1 MCYITLFYYTV
12 FTTVFALIPPEDIV
26 ARRVLPTLRAMVA
39 AELSNRGLKEREVAL
54 RMGLTQAAVSKYLRG
69 RGRREAA
76 VAGAPAFKA
85 LAAKLGEG
93 LGSGT
98 MSTAEAL
105 GEILRVVRA
114 AEDRGVV
121 CDLHEEEVPS
131 LRGLG
136 CDLCVHRGSSA
147 LLDDQEVL
155 SDLRAALR
163 MLEASP
169 TFTRLIPSVGS
180 NLARGRKGART
191 PLDVAAVPGRIF
203 EMRGAVRVPAAPEFG
218 ASRHVAEVVL
228 AVASRFPRDLAALNV
243 RADAATL
250 AAAQS
255 LGWGLV
261 KFDAAYDG
269 RSDRIAKALCGQKRP
284 PRALYHEGAFAIEP
298 IMYVVGQS
306 AREVATYAQALG
318 SGLSRA

>member
-1 MCYITLFYYTV
+1 MRYITLFYYTV
-12 FTTVFALIPPEDIV
+12 FTTVFGLIPPEDVV

-39 AELSNRGLKEREVAL
+39 VELSGRGLSEREVAE

-69 RGRREAA
+69 RGRREPA

-85 LAAKLGEG
+85 LAARLGKG
-93 LGSGT
+93 LGGRT

-105 GEILRVVRA
+105 GDILAVLRGE
-114 AEDRGVV
+114 EDRGLV
-121 CDLHEEEVPS
+121 CQMHEEEVPS

-136 CDLCVHRGSSA
+136 CDLCVQRGPSA
-147 LLDDQEVL
+147 LLADQEVL
-155 SDLRAALR
+155 GDLRGALR
-163 MLEASP
+163 VLEASP

-228 AVASRFPRDLAALNV
+228 AVASVFPRHLAALNV
-243 RADAATL
+243 RAEASTLEAAR
-250 AAAQS
+250 S
-255 LGWGLV
+255 LGWGLLR
-261 KFDAAYDG
+261 FDAGYEG
-269 RSDRIAKALCGQKRP
+269 RGDRIARAVRGQKRP
-284 PRALYHEGAFAIEP
+284 PRALYHEGAFGIEP
-298 IMYVVGQS
+298 IMYVVGPS
-306 AREVATYAQALG
+306 ATDVVAQTEALG
-318 SGLSRA
+318 SRL